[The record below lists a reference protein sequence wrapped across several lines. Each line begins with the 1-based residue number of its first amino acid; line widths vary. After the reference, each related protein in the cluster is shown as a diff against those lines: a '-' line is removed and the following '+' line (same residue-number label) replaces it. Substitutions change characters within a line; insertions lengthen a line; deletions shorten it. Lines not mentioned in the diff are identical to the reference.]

1 MNLRRRFLI
10 QNIIVAAVTVLL
22 TAVSGLLY
30 VDICEKKSA
39 EPSSGDAVAVVSGD
53 EILYKSADI
62 SDFNIRSAVMENAAG
77 KNKIKISQ
85 TDYVIETKKTQ
96 NKNAYIMMLKPIKD
110 IEPYYRNLLFI
121 IMAVFSVTYLIGIC
135 IIQYYNKKD
144 IENPIVNLSR
154 DAVRLA
160 DGELNIPVGG
170 SAVKEIGQLCES
182 VEKLR
187 LRLCESVYDKK
198 RYDENRKFLISGISH
213 DLKTP
218 ITAVRGYIEGVLDG
232 VVTGEEKRRKYLE
245 AAIKK
250 TDTIKTMIE
259 DLLLYSK
266 LDLNQIPFDITEVS
280 AKKYTEQL
288 IEDAHRSFELE
299 NKTLEFECDL
309 GENVKIAIDTERF
322 KRVISN
328 ITDNAKKNILPE
340 SGKVKITLRETKK
353 TVIIEIADN
362 GTGINEK
369 DIQNIFNRFYR
380 GDNARKNDGSSG
392 LGLTIAKQIVTGHGG
407 RIWATSEPGCGTK
420 MMVSLRKV

>member
-1 MNLRRRFLI
+1 MI

-39 EPSSGDAVAVVSGD
+39 EPGSGDAVAVVSGD

-62 SDFNIRSAVMENAAG
+62 SDFDIRSAVMENAAG
-77 KNKIKISQ
+77 KSKIKISQ

-96 NKNAYIMMLKPIKD
+96 NKNAYIIMLKPIKD

-299 NKTLEFECDL
+299 NKTLEFECDVD
-309 GENVKIAIDTERF
+309 ESVKIAIDTERF

-369 DIQNIFNRFYR
+369 NIQNIFDRFYR

>member
-39 EPSSGDAVAVVSGD
+39 EPSSGDAIAVVSGD

-62 SDFNIRSAVMENAAG
+62 SDFDIRSAVMENAAG

-299 NKTLEFECDL
+299 NKTLEFECDVD
-309 GENVKIAIDTERF
+309 ENVKIAIDTERF

>member
-39 EPSSGDAVAVVSGD
+39 EPRNGDAVAVVSGD

-62 SDFNIRSAVMENAAG
+62 TDFDIRSAVVENAAG
-77 KNKIKISQ
+77 KSKIKISK

-96 NKNAYIMMLKPIKD
+96 NKNAYVIMLKPIKD

-187 LRLCESVYDKK
+187 LKLCESVYDKK

-232 VVTGEEKRRKYLE
+232 VVAGEEKRRKYLE

-250 TDTIKTMIE
+250 NDTIKTMIE

-288 IEDAHRSFELE
+288 IEDAHRGFELE

-369 DIQNIFNRFYR
+369 DLQNIFNRFYR

>member
-62 SDFNIRSAVMENAAG
+62 SDFDIRSAVMENAAG

-250 TDTIKTMIE
+250 TDTIKTMIG

-353 TVIIEIADN
+353 TVIMEIADN
-362 GTGINEK
+362 GMGINEK

>member
-62 SDFNIRSAVMENAAG
+62 SDFDIRSAVMENAAG

-299 NKTLEFECDL
+299 NKTLEFECDVD
-309 GENVKIAIDTERF
+309 ENVKIAIDTERF

-353 TVIIEIADN
+353 TVIMEIADN

>member
-62 SDFNIRSAVMENAAG
+62 SDFDIRSAVMENAAG

-299 NKTLEFECDL
+299 NKTLEFECDVD
-309 GENVKIAIDTERF
+309 ENVKIAIDTERF

>member
-39 EPSSGDAVAVVSGD
+39 EPSSGDAVAVVSSD

-62 SDFNIRSAVMENAAG
+62 SDFDIRSAVMENAAG

-299 NKTLEFECDL
+299 NKTLEFECDVD
-309 GENVKIAIDTERF
+309 ENVKIAIDTERF

>member
-62 SDFNIRSAVMENAAG
+62 SDFDIRSAVMENAAG

-218 ITAVRGYIEGVLDG
+218 ITAVRGYIEGVLEG

>member
-39 EPSSGDAVAVVSGD
+39 EPSSGDAVAVVSSD

-62 SDFNIRSAVMENAAG
+62 SDFDIRSAVMENAAG

-160 DGELNIPVGG
+160 DGKLNIPVGG

-299 NKTLEFECDL
+299 NKTLEFECDVD
-309 GENVKIAIDTERF
+309 ENVKIAIDTERF